1 MLPACESARSQLP
14 GGLLQKEMGLL
25 HFRSHCFPSICCSL
39 LLCSQRGHQQ
49 GRTPCCPARMGTVMS
64 VQTSGCIIKTYLH
77 PKACTALNE
86 LISLKSAV
94 GQANSNLPLS
104 DLEGEGRRC
113 REICRRKTRKP
124 FYPNYSTNQQSSAT
138 TFPTPSTK
146 PLNHCK

>member
-1 MLPACESARSQLP
+1 MLPAPRRTPAER
-14 GGLLQKEMGLL
+14 GGFTPFSK
-25 HFRSHCFPSICCSL
+25 SL
-39 LLCSQRGHQQ
+39 LSLHLLFPTSLLPERSPADSW
-49 GRTPCCPARMGTVMS
+49 GRTPCCPARTGTVMS
-64 VQTSGCIIKTYLH
+64 VQTSGCIIKMYLH

-113 REICRRKTRKP
+113 REICRRKRRKP